1 MIDSVQ
7 LLVGAVSIPSVSG
20 AEREVAEYFKGALSS
35 AYDSCNID
43 DAGNLIAK
51 VGYGPLRCYL
61 LGHIDTVPGDISVNL
76 NGGILTGRGAVDAKG
91 PFCAAAAAVA
101 NLPEN
106 ILDKITVTLIG
117 AVEEEVSSSKG
128 ARYAVQS
135 LPKPDL
141 LVICE
146 PSGWDAITMS
156 YKGTLRARLT
166 LEAPNEHTSA
176 GTPSV
181 GERLVDAWLQ
191 IRDWANGTASPGDR
205 VFDRIQTHLEDI
217 SVQGDGL
224 LVQATCGIRFRL
236 PIHWTPEKVEAS
248 LGELDLNGVTIVA
261 SGGERA
267 YRAERDSVLAR
278 AFRVAIRSQG
288 SRPRMVVKT
297 GTADMNV
304 VAPFWPVPMLAYGP
318 GDSKMDHRPDE
329 HISIDDYLRSLEVL
343 QDVFRYL
350 AEMHKKE
357 KP

>member
-1 MIDSVQ
+1 M
-7 LLVGAVSIPSVSG
+7 
-20 AEREVAEYFKGALSS
+20 
-35 AYDSCNID
+35 
-43 DAGNLIAK
+43 
-51 VGYGPLRCYL
+51 
-61 LGHIDTVPGDISVNL
+61 NL

-135 LPKPDL
+135 LPLPDL

-217 SVQGDGL
+217 SAQGDGL

-248 LGELDLNGVTIVA
+248 LGLSLI
-261 SGGERA
+261 
-267 YRAERDSVLAR
+267 
-278 AFRVAIRSQG
+278 
-288 SRPRMVVKT
+288 
-297 GTADMNV
+297 
-304 VAPFWPVPMLAYGP
+304 
-318 GDSKMDHRPDE
+318 
-329 HISIDDYLRSLEVL
+329 HI
-343 QDVFRYL
+343 
-350 AEMHKKE
+350 
-357 KP
+357 

>member
-1 MIDSVQ
+1 MIDPVK

-20 AEREVAEYFKGALSS
+20 TEREVAEYLRESLSS
-35 AYDSCNID
+35 SYDVCEID

-51 VGYGPLRCYL
+51 VGHGPLNCYL
-61 LGHIDTVPGDISVNL
+61 LGHIDTVSGDIPVKLS
-76 NGGILTGRGAVDAKG
+76 GGILTGRGTVDAKG
-91 PFCAAAAAVA
+91 PLCAAAAAA
-101 NLPEN
+101 SNLPEN
-106 ILDKITVTLIG
+106 VLDKITITLIG

-128 ARYAVQS
+128 ARHAVQS
-135 LPKPDL
+135 MAQPDL

-146 PSGWDAITMS
+146 PSGWDSITMS
-156 YKGTLRARLT
+156 YKGTLRVRLH

-176 GTPSV
+176 DIPSV
-181 GERLVDAWLQ
+181 AERLVDAWIQ
-191 IRDWANGTASPGDR
+191 VRDWANGTTSPCER

-217 SVQGDGL
+217 SVQHDGL
-224 LVQATCGIRFRL
+224 FVKATCGIRFRL
-236 PIHWTPEKVEAS
+236 PIHWTPEKVEMS
-248 LGELDLNGVTIVA
+248 LRGLGLDGVTIVA

-304 VAPFWPVPMLAYGP
+304 VAPHWPVPMLAYGP

-329 HISIDDYLRSLEVL
+329 NICIEDYLRSLEVFRS
-343 QDVFRYL
+343 VFSYL
-350 AEMHKKE
+350 TESDRKK
-357 KP
+357 KL